1 MALVMEERQPDRLV
15 VWEAFPSWAQF
26 SWLYFMSALAALRGG
41 LFYRF
46 GVGGWEMWVIGA
58 VILLASAAVLRRWAH
73 YELTRE
79 QVLVRN
85 GYTGRVIQSLPLSN
99 IREVTMRQGIVAQ
112 YFGIATLIIHSRTH
126 DRTLSLRGVCDPE
139 QVKIRIDAL
148 AWKHQRTTV
157 NSQPAG
163 A

>member
-1 MALVMEERQPDRLV
+1 MARQEQDRLV

-26 SWLYFMSALAALRGG
+26 SWLYFMSVLASLRGG

-58 VILLASAAVLRRWAH
+58 VILLACAAIVRHWAH
-73 YELTRE
+73 YELMRD
-79 QVLVRN
+79 QIVVRN
-85 GYTGRVIQSLPLSN
+85 GYTGRVIQSILLSD
-99 IREVTMRQGIVAQ
+99 IRKVTMRQGFAAQ
-112 YFGIATLIIHSRTH
+112 YFGIATLVIHSRNP
-126 DRTLSLRGVCDPE
+126 DQALSLRGLCDPQ
-139 QVKIRIDAL
+139 QVKIRIEAL
-148 AWKHQRTTV
+148 AWKHQRPTG

>member
-58 VILLASAAVLRRWAH
+58 VILLGGAAVLRRWAH

>member
-15 VWEAFPSWAQF
+15 VWEAFSSWAQF

-46 GVGGWEMWVIGA
+46 GVDGWEMWVIGA
-58 VILLASAAVLRRWAH
+58 GILLACAAILRHWAH

-79 QVLVRN
+79 QIIVRN
-85 GYTGRVIQSLPLSN
+85 GYTGHVIQSILLSDV
-99 IREVTMRQGIVAQ
+99 REVAMRQGLVAQ
-112 YFGIATLIIHSRTH
+112 YFGIATLVIHSRTP

-157 NSQPAG
+157 NSPPAG

>member
-1 MALVMEERQPDRLV
+1 MV
-15 VWEAFPSWAQF
+15 VWEAFPSWVQF

-58 VILLASAAVLRRWAH
+58 VVLLACAAIVRHWAH

-85 GYTGRVIQSLPLSN
+85 GYTGRVIQSIPLSN
-99 IREVTMRQGIVAQ
+99 IREVTMRQGLVAQ
-112 YFGIATLIIHSRTH
+112 YFGIATLAIHSRIP
-126 DRTLSLRGVCDPE
+126 DQTLLLRGLCDPE
-139 QVKIRIDAL
+139 QVKIRIEAL
-148 AWKHQRTTV
+148 AQKHQRTTGS
-157 NSQPAG
+157 SQPDHT
-163 A
+163 

>member
-1 MALVMEERQPDRLV
+1 MGSVTERQEQDRLV
-15 VWEAFPSWAQF
+15 VWGAFPSWAQF

-73 YELTRE
+73 YELTRD
-79 QVLVRN
+79 QIMVRN

-99 IREVTMRQGIVAQ
+99 IREVTMRQGFVAQ
-112 YFGIATLIIHSRTH
+112 YLEIATLVIHSRTP

-139 QVKIRIDAL
+139 QVKIRIEAL

>member
-1 MALVMEERQPDRLV
+1 MAVAMEKRESDRLV

-26 SWLYFMSALAALRGG
+26 SWLYLMSALAALRGG

-46 GVGGWEMWVIGA
+46 GLEGWEMWVIGA
-58 VILLASAAVLRRWAH
+58 VILLASAAIVRGWAH

-79 QVLVRN
+79 QIMVRN
-85 GYTGRVIQSLPLSN
+85 GYTGRVIQSLLLSD
-99 IREVTMRQGIVAQ
+99 IHEVTMRQGIVAQ
-112 YFGIATLIIHSRTH
+112 SFGIATLVIHSRTS

-139 QVKIRIDAL
+139 QVKSRIEAL
-148 AWKHQRTTV
+148 VWKHQRTTG